1 MRQLYSILR
10 NKMYHKFLWVIHNIA
25 AHDAFVIYELNV
37 SLCIILK
44 TVNLNERICS
54 SMPFIE
60 KKIYIIYDYRNWIKI
75 ILQRNLQTII
85 SCYQLWVFY
94 IMTIDKN
101 WDTFIC
107 EGHLWPVEYKKMYAI
122 YINYFIYCSI
132 KE

>member
-1 MRQLYSILR
+1 
-10 NKMYHKFLWVIHNIA
+10 MYNIENGQFEWTYLLEHA
-25 AHDAFVIYELNV
+25 IYREN
-37 SLCIILK
+37 I
-44 TVNLNERICS
+44 R
-54 SMPFIE
+54 
-60 KKIYIIYDYRNWIKI
+60 YIIYDYRNWIKI